1 MREKQIKNRKNKK
14 KQIIVVKYKEQNIDL
29 RTIF

>member
-1 MREKQIKNRKNKK
+1 MREKQIKNRKKNKK
-14 KQIIVVKYKEQNIDL
+14 KQIIVKYKEQNIDL